1 MKDTN
6 NIETYNI
13 WSGTD
18 YNENPSDFTKGSG
31 IQLNN
36 SKEWSSNGES
46 SLKIERIADSSYH
59 CDTSHFTNVN
69 AGETLTYSCVV
80 YSPNIK
86 VNVRLRGNGEDL
98 ASVSVP
104 VSTKPILI
112 SLSAS
117 IPEDYGYMCL
127 RFLPTN
133 KGSLFVDNI
142 ISTLS

>member
-18 YNENPSDFTKGSG
+18 YTENTTNFTKGTG

-59 CDTSHFTNVN
+59 CDTSHLSNVN
-69 AGETLTYSCVV
+69 AGETLTYSCIV

-117 IPEDYGYMCL
+117 VPEDYGYMCL
-127 RFLPTN
+127 RFLPTSRD
-133 KGSLFVDNI
+133 SLFVDNI
-142 ISTLS
+142 SAMIS